1 MSNPTTGNEPTP
13 AKRSEDVRQAS
24 SIADHIHLT
33 RQQKAELQEDSLGEK
48 LKVVIDKLPP
58 EGVTLV
64 EILDLVGQDSLM
76 LLAIFLSLVFLIPVS
91 IPGVS
96 TLFGA
101 AILLIG
107 VNRLFGRKLWLPK
120 SFRSRIVSTDKLRAA
135 LQRALVWFHRLERV
149 SRPHRLNWLTS
160 DGLMGI
166 LNNCALI
173 LGAILLM
180 APFGLVP
187 FSNTLPAL
195 AILFLAI
202 GLLQRDGVCILLGYL
217 SNFATIIYFTILV
230 AGGGMAIREALQHL
244 LGQLP

>member
-1 MSNPTTGNEPTP
+1 M
-13 AKRSEDVRQAS
+13 KFSEKES
-24 SIADHIHLT
+24 SSADHIHLT
-33 RQQKAELQEDSLGEK
+33 REQETQLQVESLGEK

-76 LLAIFLSLVFLIPVS
+76 LLAVFLSLVFLIPVS

-120 SFRSRIVSTDKLRAA
+120 SFRNRIVSTDKLRIA
-135 LQRALVWFHRLERV
+135 LERALVWFHRLERM
-149 SRPHRLNWLTS
+149 SRPHRLNRLTS
-160 DGLMGI
+160 DGLMEI
-166 LNNCALI
+166 LNNCSLI
-173 LGAILLM
+173 LGAVLLM
-180 APFGLVP
+180 VPFGLVP

-195 AILFLAI
+195 SIIFLAI

-217 SNFATIIYFTILV
+217 ANFVTIIYFTVLI
-230 AGGGMAIREALQHL
+230 AGGGMAIREALRHL
-244 LGQLP
+244 LG

>member
-1 MSNPTTGNEPTP
+1 M
-13 AKRSEDVRQAS
+13 
-24 SIADHIHLT
+24 DHIHLT
-33 RQQKAELQEDSLGEK
+33 REQKAELQEDSLGEK
-48 LKVVIDKLPP
+48 LRVVIDKLPL

-64 EILDLVGQDSLM
+64 EILDLVGKDSLL
-76 LLAIFLSLVFLIPVS
+76 LLAVFLTLVFLIPVS

-107 VNRLFGRKLWLPK
+107 VSRLFGRNLWLPK
-120 SFRSRIVSTDKLRAA
+120 SFRNRIVSTDKLRAA
-135 LQRALVWFHRLERV
+135 LKRALVWFHRLERM
-149 SRPHRLNWLTS
+149 SRPHRLNMLTS

-166 LNNCALI
+166 LNNCSLI

-195 AILFLAI
+195 SILFLAI

-217 SNFATIIYFTILV
+217 ANFATIIYFTILI
-230 AGGGMAIREALQHL
+230 AGGGMATREAIRHL
-244 LGQLP
+244 FG